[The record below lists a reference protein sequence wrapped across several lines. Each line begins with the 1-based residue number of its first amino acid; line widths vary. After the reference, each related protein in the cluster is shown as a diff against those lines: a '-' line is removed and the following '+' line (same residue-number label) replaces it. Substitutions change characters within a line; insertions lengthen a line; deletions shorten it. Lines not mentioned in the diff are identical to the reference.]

1 MSMNEVRSPGE
12 SDLLTLIAQMSPSL
26 DDQIWAF
33 VSVDEVSS
41 EYVLE
46 HALATFRESEGTTL
60 IVPWERAEEFDVCSE
75 PMARITLNI
84 HSSLQAVGLTA
95 AVSQALA
102 SEAISANVVAGFY
115 HDHIFV
121 PQMAGERAVACL
133 TLLSAA
139 AEGF

>member
-1 MSMNEVRSPGE
+1 MSTNEVVSTGE

-26 DDQIWAF
+26 DDQVWAF
-33 VSVDEVSS
+33 VSVGEVSS
-41 EYVLE
+41 EYVAE
-46 HALATFRESEGTTL
+46 HALATFREAEGTTL

-121 PQMAGERAVACL
+121 QQMAGERAVACL

>member
-1 MSMNEVRSPGE
+1 MSTNEVGNTGE

-33 VSVDEVSS
+33 VSVGEVSS
-41 EYVLE
+41 EYVAE
-46 HALATFRESEGTTL
+46 HALATFRETEGTTL
-60 IVPWERAEEFDVCSE
+60 IVPWERAEEFDICSE

-84 HSSLQAVGLTA
+84 HSSLEAVGLTA

-102 SEAISANVVAGFY
+102 SEAISANVIAGFY

-121 PQMAGERAVACL
+121 PQTAGERAVACL

>member
-1 MSMNEVRSPGE
+1 MSTNEVGSAGE
-12 SDLLTLIAQMSPSL
+12 ADLLILISQMSPLL
-26 DDQIWAF
+26 DDQVWAF

-41 EYVLE
+41 EYVAE
-46 HALATFRESEGTTL
+46 HALATFREAEGTTL
-60 IVPWERAEEFDVCSE
+60 IVPWERAEEFDVCSD
-75 PMARITLNI
+75 PMSRITLNI
-84 HSSLQAVGLTA
+84 HSSLEAVGLTA

-121 PQMAGERAVACL
+121 PQTAGERAVACL
-133 TLLSAA
+133 TLLSDA

>member
-1 MSMNEVRSPGE
+1 MSTNEVGSRGE

-26 DDQIWAF
+26 DDQVWAF
-33 VSVDEVSS
+33 VSVGDVSS
-41 EYVLE
+41 DYLAE
-46 HALATFRESEGTTL
+46 HALATFRETEGTTL

-75 PMARITLNI
+75 PMARVTLNI
-84 HSSLQAVGLTA
+84 HSSLEAVGLTA

-121 PQMAGERAVACL
+121 PQTAGKRAVACL
-133 TLLSAA
+133 TLLSAT

>member
-1 MSMNEVRSPGE
+1 MSANEVGSAGE
-12 SDLLTLIAQMSPSL
+12 ADLLILISQMSPSL
-26 DDQIWAF
+26 DDQVWAF

-41 EYVLE
+41 EYVAE
-46 HALATFRESEGTTL
+46 RALATFREAEGTTL
-60 IVPWERAEEFDVCSE
+60 IVPWEIAQEYDVCSE
-75 PMARITLNI
+75 PMSRITLNI
-84 HSSLQAVGLTA
+84 HSSLEAVGLTA

-121 PQMAGERAVACL
+121 PQTAGERAVACL

>member
-1 MSMNEVRSPGE
+1 MITNEVGRAGE
-12 SDLLTLIAQMSPSL
+12 SDLLTLIAQMSPAL
-26 DDQIWAF
+26 DDQVWAF

-41 EYVLE
+41 EYVVE
-46 HALATFRESEGTTL
+46 HVLATFRETEGTTL

-84 HSSLQAVGLTA
+84 HSSLEAVGLTA

-121 PQMAGERAVACL
+121 PRTAGERAMACL
-133 TLLSAA
+133 RLLSGA

>member
-1 MSMNEVRSPGE
+1 MSTNEVGNTGE

-26 DDQIWAF
+26 DDQVWAF
-33 VSVDEVSS
+33 VSVGDVSS
-41 EYVLE
+41 DYLAE
-46 HALATFRESEGTTL
+46 HALATFRETEGTTL

-75 PMARITLNI
+75 PMARVTLNI
-84 HSSLQAVGLTA
+84 HSSLEAVGLTA

-121 PQMAGERAVACL
+121 PQTAGKRAVACL
-133 TLLSAA
+133 TLLSAT

>member
-1 MSMNEVRSPGE
+1 MSINELGSAGE
-12 SDLLTLIAQMSPSL
+12 SDLLTLIAHMSPSL

-41 EYVLE
+41 EYVAK
-46 HALATFRESEGTTL
+46 HALATCREIEGTTL
-60 IVPWERAEEFDVCSE
+60 VVPWEIAEDFDVCSE

-84 HSSLQAVGLTA
+84 HSSLEAVGLTA

-121 PQMAGERAVACL
+121 PRTAGARAVACL
-133 TLLSAA
+133 TLLSTA

>member
-1 MSMNEVRSPGE
+1 MSTNEVGSTGE

-26 DDQIWAF
+26 DDQVWAF
-33 VSVDEVSS
+33 VSVGEVSS
-41 EYVLE
+41 EYVAE
-46 HALATFRESEGTTL
+46 HALATFRETEGTTL

-84 HSSLQAVGLTA
+84 HSSLEAVGLTA

-102 SEAISANVVAGFY
+102 FEAISANMGAGFY

-121 PQMAGERAVACL
+121 PQTSGERAVACL

>member
-1 MSMNEVRSPGE
+1 MSTNEVGSAGE
-12 SDLLTLIAQMSPSL
+12 ADLLILISQMSPLL
-26 DDQIWAF
+26 DDQVWAF

-41 EYVLE
+41 EYVAE
-46 HALATFRESEGTTL
+46 HALATFREAEGTTL
-60 IVPWERAEEFDVCSE
+60 IVPWEIAQEYDVCSE
-75 PMARITLNI
+75 PMSRITLNI
-84 HSSLQAVGLTA
+84 HSSLEAVGLTA

-121 PQMAGERAVACL
+121 PQTAGERAVACL